1 MSLLSPQIEFDNQ
14 LDQTRFLLIWR
25 ISVVFSFFFTLLA
38 AVFYFYSKNTFVAYS
53 IAVAICYFSV
63 VYLWTRRKYKL
74 IYFLV
79 SIGGCVVISTSMIVI
94 LDAPHFVDFLWLLIG
109 VLVAFFG
116 LGQKW
121 GIGIMVLNIFPISYF
136 LIFKLNEHI
145 SMLPQQTIEER
156 IFLAIE
162 VIVCLILISYVI
174 YLFVQIS
181 KSAQNEL
188 IKKNEVLRERAD
200 IIEKSNNE
208 KTVLVKEIH
217 HRVKNNLQI
226 IISLLRLQMTEI
238 KNADTKVHFTEAI
251 NRVMV
256 MSSIHQ
262 KLYKE
267 QDISAFSLVS
277 YLEDLSSELKQFFLE
292 DFPINISIES
302 DYKVIDLKT
311 VVPVGLIM
319 NELLSNTFKYAF
331 RASDSGEISI
341 LIRDQED
348 EFELIYFDNGDWRE
362 PASESSSF
370 GLDLINTLTEQL
382 NGTVEFKTNKDGT
395 FYKFR
400 LQKITE

>member
-145 SMLPQQTIEER
+145 SMLPQQTLEER

-162 VIVCLILISYVI
+162 VIV
-174 YLFVQIS
+174 LF
-181 KSAQNEL
+181 
-188 IKKNEVLRERAD
+188 
-200 IIEKSNNE
+200 
-208 KTVLVKEIH
+208 
-217 HRVKNNLQI
+217 
-226 IISLLRLQMTEI
+226 
-238 KNADTKVHFTEAI
+238 DTDQF
-251 NRVMV
+251 M
-256 MSSIHQ
+256 
-262 KLYKE
+262 
-267 QDISAFSLVS
+267 FS
-277 YLEDLSSELKQFFLE
+277 
-292 DFPINISIES
+292 
-302 DYKVIDLKT
+302 T
-311 VVPVGLIM
+311 
-319 NELLSNTFKYAF
+319 
-331 RASDSGEISI
+331 
-341 LIRDQED
+341 
-348 EFELIYFDNGDWRE
+348 
-362 PASESSSF
+362 SSS
-370 GLDLINTLTEQL
+370 
-382 NGTVEFKTNKDGT
+382 K
-395 FYKFR
+395 
-400 LQKITE
+400 